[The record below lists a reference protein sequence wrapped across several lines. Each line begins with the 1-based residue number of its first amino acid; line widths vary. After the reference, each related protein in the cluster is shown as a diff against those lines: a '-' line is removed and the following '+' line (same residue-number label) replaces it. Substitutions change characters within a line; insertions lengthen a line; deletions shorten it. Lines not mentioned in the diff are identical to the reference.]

1 MSDTI
6 PKGWKWVK
14 LGDEIELLYGK
25 GLTEKERKN
34 GIYPVYG
41 SSGIIGYHNGY
52 LVKGPGIIVGR
63 KGSVGEINLSKTDFY
78 PIDTTY
84 YLKLKNDNDIFFFY
98 YFLKTLRL
106 NEINSHSAVPGLSR
120 EDVYS
125 LYSPLPP
132 LPEQKAIAE
141 VLSSIDD
148 KIDLLHRQNKTLEEM
163 AMTIFRK
170 WFIEDAKEDWGDG
183 VFGDI
188 VQPKKGK
195 NITKKEVIEGPYP
208 VVAGGIEPSCYHN
221 LANTSEPVV
230 TISASG
236 ANAGYVRLY
245 HTKVWA
251 SDSSYIDYS
260 VTPYVYFS
268 YIFLKTNQ
276 RAVFDKQVGS
286 VQPHVYPMQIMELNC
301 MHYPEKLISKFEK
314 WCTPMFT
321 KIKSNQLQIS
331 ILEQI
336 RDILLPKLMSGEVR
350 VKV

>member
-1 MSDTI
+1 MS
-6 PKGWKWVK
+6 GWK
-14 LGDEIELLYGK
+14 EIELERIVNFYNGK
-25 GLTEKERKN
+25 KRPYIKGNIPVFGGN
-34 GIYPVYG
+34 GILDYCNSFNSQGESIIIGRVGEYCGNVNYYSGFCWVSDNAILVKPKEGVIAKYIYYCLSILNLRDFQVG
-41 SSGIIGYHNGY
+41 SSQPLITQ
-52 LVKGPGIIVGR
+52 
-63 KGSVGEINLSKTDFY
+63 EI
-78 PIDTTY
+78 
-84 YLKLKNDNDIFFFY
+84 LKNIP
-98 YFLKTLRL
+98 
-106 NEINSHSAVPGLSR
+106 I
-120 EDVYS
+120 
-125 LYSPLPP
+125 PLPP

-141 VLSSIDD
+141 VLSSLDD
-148 KIDLLHRQNKTLEEM
+148 KIELLHRQNKTLEEM